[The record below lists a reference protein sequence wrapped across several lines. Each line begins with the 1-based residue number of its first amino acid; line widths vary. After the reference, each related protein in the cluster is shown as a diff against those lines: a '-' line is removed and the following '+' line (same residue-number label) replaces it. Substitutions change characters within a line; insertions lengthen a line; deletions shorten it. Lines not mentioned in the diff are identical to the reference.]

1 MSFFGRFEMN
11 MKRYIQMIKIFFIRN
26 GYKRAEYLKRIK
38 YFKRQ
43 GKNCYFQPYNF
54 GTEPN
59 LISFGEN
66 VHVATEVMFVNHDIT
81 AMMFKNM
88 DQFEGYK
95 NRYGEITVGDNV
107 FSGARSIIL
116 YDVQIGSNVIIGAGS
131 VVSKDVPDG
140 KIVAGIPAKVIGS
153 FEDYKTRICK
163 GRSFDYNGG
172 NNGK

>member
-1 MSFFGRFEMN
+1 
-11 MKRYIQMIKIFFIRN
+11 
-26 GYKRAEYLKRIK
+26 
-38 YFKRQ
+38 
-43 GKNCYFQPYNF
+43 
-54 GTEPN
+54 
-59 LISFGEN
+59 
-66 VHVATEVMFVNHDIT
+66 
-81 AMMFKNM
+81 M

-107 FSGARSIIL
+107 FIGARSIIL

-131 VVSKDVPDG
+131 VVSKDVPNG